1 MYLELIIITSRNII
15 AFRHFRNTLYHTGKL
30 SCNIPIKPP
39 EFHTTKYHKTLIQFF
54 CIKHC
59 YILLNVSPTF
69 KTLESFK
76 YRSRRQT
83 DACSQFFSGK
93 SCVFLQCTKYLQICF
108 IQCIHSAKIT
118 ALGET
123 EVSVRNPEKYPY
135 ADIEWDDGGN
145 SGCLLKNLY
154 ASREELQKELKKE
167 EENKIAEIKAKIK
180 DASDLVAFM
189 YDHCVACAEEYTD
202 WTARKAVKEIAKE
215 MLGLD
220 LD

>member
-1 MYLELIIITSRNII
+1 MINNPKIGQKVWFLEPW
-15 AFRHFRNTLYHTGKL
+15 G
-30 SCNIPIKPP
+30 
-39 EFHTTKYHKTLIQFF
+39 
-54 CIKHC
+54 
-59 YILLNVSPTF
+59 
-69 KTLESFK
+69 
-76 YRSRRQT
+76 
-83 DACSQFFSGK
+83 
-93 SCVFLQCTKYLQICF
+93 
-108 IQCIHSAKIT
+108 QCIHSAKII

-202 WTARKAVKEIAKE
+202 WTARRAVKEIAKE

-220 LD
+220 LDQIWNCKKNRGESALPVALYFSWREVEWKKKKRKNESESVLAGQAGMEVASQREVVWADMKRYAAKGCWPAGAGMDGTATGKYCAL